1 MSIKVARLGLVEYQ
15 DGLQLQERLLALRQE
30 RRIPDT
36 LLLLEHPPVLTIG
49 KAGDESHILTST
61 SWLAQQGISVHRVN
75 RGGKITY
82 HGPGQLVGYPFLH
95 LKDFGSDVRQFIRSI
110 EEIFIRL
117 LESEYGILAR
127 RHTEY
132 TGVWV
137 GSEKITAI
145 GFAIKRW
152 VTMHGFAFNVQPN
165 LEHFRWIH
173 PCGITDPALGVT
185 SLAKLLAHPVTVDE
199 AADQVIRWMAAVLQ
213 ADCTEISKEEL
224 FRDIEAAERAGTSTK
239 T

>member
-1 MSIKVARLGLVEYQ
+1 MSIQVARLGLVEYQ
-15 DGLQLQERLLALRQE
+15 DGLRLQERLLALRQN
-30 RRIPDT
+30 RCLPDT

-49 KAGDESHILTST
+49 QAGDESHILTSP
-61 SWLAQQGISVHRVN
+61 SWLAERGIAVYVVN

-95 LKDFGSDVRQFIRSI
+95 LKDFGSDIRQFIRSI
-110 EEIFIRL
+110 EEIFVRL
-117 LESEYGILAR
+117 LEREYGISAR
-127 RHTEY
+127 RHPEY

-152 VTMHGFAFNVQPN
+152 VTMHGFAFNVQPD
-165 LEHFRWIH
+165 LEPFRWIH

-185 SLAKLLAHPVTVDE
+185 SLAKLLSRPVTTAE
-199 AADQVIRWMAAVLQ
+199 AAGHVVRWMAEVLQ
-213 ADCTEISKEEL
+213 TDCVEISKERL
-224 FRDIEAAERAGTSTK
+224 FRDIETAERAGTSTK